1 MVSSAVDASIQ
12 KKVFGSGTM
21 ALVISNKEMEALMKI
36 IASLENSGVWLK
48 KVSKTVKEEVKK

>member
-12 KKVFGSGTM
+12 KKVFGSETM

-48 KVSKTVKEEVKK
+48 KVSKTIKEEVKK